1 MILIFETKIFV
12 LEPISLLDL
21 LVRPFDLLLV
31 LLQPLGHHRHDAP
44 EPLGVDAGHVAGVD
58 AVVDVVVVPGWERGL
73 PF

>member
-1 MILIFETKIFV
+1 M
-12 LEPISLLDL
+12 PISVLDL
-21 LVRPFDLLLV
+21 LMRPLDLLLV
-31 LLQPLGHHRHDAP
+31 LLQLLRDHGHDAP